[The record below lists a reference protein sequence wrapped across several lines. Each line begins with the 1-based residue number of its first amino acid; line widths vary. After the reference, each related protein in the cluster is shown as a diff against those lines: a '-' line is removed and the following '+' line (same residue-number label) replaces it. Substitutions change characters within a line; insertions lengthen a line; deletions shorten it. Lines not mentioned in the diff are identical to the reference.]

1 MISLLKLSKRILIL
15 SIFVSSSS
23 LVLSEP
29 KDIWKQSQEITI
41 KENQNKKIENSENNL
56 NKDLPQTTF
65 DKEKLNLS
73 VNEISQSEE
82 INDQEL
88 IFGLYEPEDT
98 KINLNFWSDVD
109 NNLYSRVFET
119 LLNKEKNSL
128 VAVSEKVLFSK
139 SNINVFEDKGER
151 HLSFI
156 ADWLIN
162 NQKMKLIDQVI
173 DQNKIINKNAKL
185 LKFLFTHYL
194 SLGQIDKACSYTKLM
209 TVDVQSIDLEKYKI
223 FCLINN
229 KKIKQAQSQL
239 ELTRETSSLDNFF
252 VGKINFLTGIS
263 DQKSDINF
271 DNVFYTHLTLIT
283 NDSLELKYNNFSK
296 SKELRN
302 YFFKSNL
309 ANKLLDD
316 AMKDTSPDKKKE
328 LNDLVIF
335 LERSVNEDLY
345 PYKNILDIYKKYNFS
360 FNQLFQ
366 VEDAVK
372 NLRRPESHAILYQAM
387 LLAQKPDIKLKILN
401 NFKDKLTVNGL
412 EKIAEPVYYLELEKI
427 YSTNPDLIDQKIV
440 EKIKNFKI
448 SEENKDKSFNNNY
461 FFSSEIKKLLDKKL
475 TKKDKKKIL
484 NLLGDFDKKIK
495 EKSYK
500 LTNKDIALINIL
512 NVQKIDLP
520 KSMSDLIYNKEE
532 IYIPNEIF
540 NSIEK
545 KLNDE
550 AILKTLLFI
559 ADLDETKNNYTRDI
573 LAIIKIFDNIK
584 LDSLKTTFINSEFS
598 L

>member
-156 ADWLIN
+156 AEWLIN

-263 DQKSDINF
+263 DKKSDINF

-345 PYKNILDIYKKYNFS
+345 PYEKILDIYKKYNFS

-372 NLRRPESHAILYQAM
+372 NLKRPESHAILYQAM

-512 NVQKIDLP
+512 NVEKIDLP
-520 KSMSDLIYNKEE
+520 KSMSDVIYNKE

>member
-15 SIFVSSSS
+15 SIFVFSSS

-41 KENQNKKIENSENNL
+41 KKNQNKKIENSENNL

-98 KINLNFWSDVD
+98 RINLNFWSDVD

-252 VGKINFLTGIS
+252 VGKVNFLTGIS

-345 PYKNILDIYKKYNFS
+345 PYEKILDIYKKYNFS

-495 EKSYK
+495 EKSYI

-520 KSMSDLIYNKEE
+520 KSMSDVIYNKE

>member
-252 VGKINFLTGIS
+252 VGKVNFLTGIS

-335 LERSVNEDLY
+335 LERSVNENLY
-345 PYKNILDIYKKYNFS
+345 PYEKILDIYKKYNFS

-387 LLAQKPDIKLKILN
+387 LLAQKPDIKLKILT

-520 KSMSDLIYNKEE
+520 KSMSDVIYNKE

>member
-15 SIFVSSSS
+15 FIFVSSSS
-23 LVLSEP
+23 LVLGEP

-98 KINLNFWSDVD
+98 KINLNFWSDID
-109 NNLYSRVFET
+109 KNLYSRVLET

-128 VAVSEKVLFSK
+128 AAVSQKVLFSK

-223 FCLINN
+223 FCLIKNE
-229 KKIKQAQSQL
+229 KIKQAQSQL

-252 VGKINFLTGIS
+252 VGKVNFLTGIS

-345 PYKNILDIYKKYNFS
+345 PYEKILDIYKKYNFS

-484 NLLGDFDKKIK
+484 NLLRDFDKKIK

-520 KSMSDLIYNKEE
+520 KSMSDVIYNKE

-573 LAIIKIFDNIK
+573 LAIIKIFDNIN

>member
-41 KENQNKKIENSENNL
+41 KKNQNKKIENSENNL

-239 ELTRETSSLDNFF
+239 ELTRETSSLDDFF
-252 VGKINFLTGIS
+252 VGKVNFLTGIS

-345 PYKNILDIYKKYNFS
+345 PYEKILDIYKKYNFS

-520 KSMSDLIYNKEE
+520 KSMSDVIYNKE

>member
-139 SNINVFEDKGER
+139 SNINVFEDKGEK

-345 PYKNILDIYKKYNFS
+345 PYEKILDIYKKYNFS

-461 FFSSEIKKLLDKKL
+461 FFSSEIKKLLDNKL

-520 KSMSDLIYNKEE
+520 KSMSDVIYNKE

>member
-252 VGKINFLTGIS
+252 VGKVNFLTGIS
-263 DQKSDINF
+263 DQNSDINF

-484 NLLGDFDKKIK
+484 NLLEDFDKKIK

-520 KSMSDLIYNKEE
+520 KSMSDVIYNKE

>member
-252 VGKINFLTGIS
+252 VGKVNFLTGIS

-309 ANKLLDD
+309 ANKLLDE
-316 AMKDTSPDKKKE
+316 AMKNTSPDKKKE

-440 EKIKNFKI
+440 EKINNFKI
-448 SEENKDKSFNNNY
+448 SEENKDKSINNNY
-461 FFSSEIKKLLDKKL
+461 FFSSEIKKLLDNKL

-520 KSMSDLIYNKEE
+520 KSMSDVIYNKE

>member
-15 SIFVSSSS
+15 SIFVFSSS

-41 KENQNKKIENSENNL
+41 KENQNKKIENSENNS

-98 KINLNFWSDVD
+98 KINLNFWSDVEK
-109 NNLYSRVFET
+109 NLYSRILET

-162 NQKMKLIDQVI
+162 NQKLKLIDQVI
-173 DQNKIINKNAKL
+173 DQNKIINKNANL

-229 KKIKQAQSQL
+229 KKIKQAQSQF

-252 VGKINFLTGIS
+252 IGKVNYLTGIS

-335 LERSVNEDLY
+335 LERSVNENLY
-345 PYKNILDIYKKYNFS
+345 PYKKILDIYKKYNFS
-360 FNQLFQ
+360 FNQLFEI
-366 VEDAVK
+366 EDAVK
-372 NLRRPESHAILYQAM
+372 NLRRPESHAILYQVM
-387 LLAQKPDIKLKILN
+387 LLAQKTDIKLKILN
-401 NFKDKLTVNGL
+401 NFKNKLTVNGL

-440 EKIKNFKI
+440 EKIENFKI

-475 TKKDKKKIL
+475 IKKDKKKIL
-484 NLLGDFDKKIK
+484 NLLEDFDKKIK
-495 EKSYK
+495 EKGYNLS
-500 LTNKDIALINIL
+500 NKDIALINIL
-512 NVQKIDLP
+512 NMQKVDLP
-520 KSMSDLIYNKEE
+520 KSMSDVIYNKE

>member
-335 LERSVNEDLY
+335 LERSVNENLY
-345 PYKNILDIYKKYNFS
+345 PYEKILDIYKKYNFS

-461 FFSSEIKKLLDKKL
+461 FFSSEIKKLLDNKL

-520 KSMSDLIYNKEE
+520 KSMSDVIYNKE

>member
-109 NNLYSRVFET
+109 KNLYSRVLET

-156 ADWLIN
+156 ADWLIK

-173 DQNKIINKNAKL
+173 DQNKIINKNANL

-252 VGKINFLTGIS
+252 VGKINYLTGIS

-271 DNVFYTHLTLIT
+271 DNVFHTHLTLIT

-345 PYKNILDIYKKYNFS
+345 PYEKILDIYKKYNFS

-412 EKIAEPVYYLELEKI
+412 EKIAEPVYYLEIEKI
-427 YSTNPDLIDQKIV
+427 YSTNRDLVDQKIV

-520 KSMSDLIYNKEE
+520 KSMSDVIYNKE

-573 LAIIKIFDNIK
+573 LAIIKIFDNIN

>member
-173 DQNKIINKNAKL
+173 DQNKIINKNANL

-345 PYKNILDIYKKYNFS
+345 PYEKILDIYKKYNFS

-427 YSTNPDLIDQKIV
+427 YSTNPDLIDQKIL

-520 KSMSDLIYNKEE
+520 KSMSDVIYNKE

>member
-252 VGKINFLTGIS
+252 VGKVNFLTGIS

-345 PYKNILDIYKKYNFS
+345 PYEKILDIYKKYNFS

-512 NVQKIDLP
+512 NVKKIDLP
-520 KSMSDLIYNKEE
+520 KSMSDVIYNKE

>member
-109 NNLYSRVFET
+109 YNLYSRVFET

-252 VGKINFLTGIS
+252 VGKVNFLTGIS

-316 AMKDTSPDKKKE
+316 AMKNTSPDKKKE

-345 PYKNILDIYKKYNFS
+345 PYEKILDIYKKYNFS

-427 YSTNPDLIDQKIV
+427 YSSNPDLIDQKIV

-484 NLLGDFDKKIK
+484 NLLEDFDKKIK

-520 KSMSDLIYNKEE
+520 KSMSDVIYNKE

-584 LDSLKTTFINSEFS
+584 LDSLKTTFINSEFI

>member
-98 KINLNFWSDVD
+98 KINLNFWSDID
-109 NNLYSRVFET
+109 KNLYSRVLET

-128 VAVSEKVLFSK
+128 AAVSQKVLFSK

-252 VGKINFLTGIS
+252 VGKVNFLTGIS

-345 PYKNILDIYKKYNFS
+345 PYEKILDIYKKYNFS

-427 YSTNPDLIDQKIV
+427 YSTNPDLIDKKIV

-484 NLLGDFDKKIK
+484 NLLVDFDKKIK

-500 LTNKDIALINIL
+500 LSNKDIALINIL

-520 KSMSDLIYNKEE
+520 KSMSDVIYNKE

-573 LAIIKIFDNIK
+573 LAIIKIFDNIN

>member
-156 ADWLIN
+156 AEWLIN

-345 PYKNILDIYKKYNFS
+345 PYEKILDIYKKYNFS

-520 KSMSDLIYNKEE
+520 KSMSDVIYNKE

>member
-73 VNEISQSEE
+73 INEISQSEE

-109 NNLYSRVFET
+109 KNLYSRVLET

-139 SNINVFEDKGER
+139 SNINVFVDKGER

-252 VGKINFLTGIS
+252 VGKVNFLTGIS

-283 NDSLELKYNNFSK
+283 NDSLELRYNNFSK

-345 PYKNILDIYKKYNFS
+345 PYEKILDIYKKYNFS

-366 VEDAVK
+366 AEDAVK

-475 TKKDKKKIL
+475 TKKDKKKIS
-484 NLLGDFDKKIK
+484 NLIEDFDKKIK

-500 LTNKDIALINIL
+500 LNTKDIALINIL
-512 NVQKIDLP
+512 NVQKVDLP
-520 KSMSDLIYNKEE
+520 KSMSDVIYNKE

>member
-15 SIFVSSSS
+15 FIFVSPPS

-335 LERSVNEDLY
+335 LERSVNENLY
-345 PYKNILDIYKKYNFS
+345 PYEKILDIYKKYNFS

-520 KSMSDLIYNKEE
+520 KSMSDVIYNKE

-545 KLNDE
+545 KLNEE

>member
-41 KENQNKKIENSENNL
+41 KENQNKTIENSENNL

-252 VGKINFLTGIS
+252 VGKVNFLTGIS

-345 PYKNILDIYKKYNFS
+345 PYEKILDIYKKYNFS

-372 NLRRPESHAILYQAM
+372 TLRRPESHAILYQAM

-520 KSMSDLIYNKEE
+520 KSMSDVIYNKE

>member
-252 VGKINFLTGIS
+252 VGKVNFLTGIS

-345 PYKNILDIYKKYNFS
+345 PYEKILDIYKKYNFS

-387 LLAQKPDIKLKILN
+387 LLAQKPDIKLKVLN

-412 EKIAEPVYYLELEKI
+412 KKIAEPVYYLELEKI

-520 KSMSDLIYNKEE
+520 KSMSDVIYNKE

>member
-73 VNEISQSEE
+73 VNEISQSDE

-345 PYKNILDIYKKYNFS
+345 PYEKILDIYKKYNFS

-520 KSMSDLIYNKEE
+520 KSMSDVIYNKE

>member
-15 SIFVSSSS
+15 FIFVSSSS

-252 VGKINFLTGIS
+252 VGKVNYLTGIS

-345 PYKNILDIYKKYNFS
+345 PYEKILDIYKKYNFS

-520 KSMSDLIYNKEE
+520 KSMSDVIYNKE

>member
-15 SIFVSSSS
+15 FIFVSPPS

-252 VGKINFLTGIS
+252 VGKVNFLTGIS

-345 PYKNILDIYKKYNFS
+345 PYEKILDIYKKYNFS

-484 NLLGDFDKKIK
+484 NLLEDFDKKIK

-520 KSMSDLIYNKEE
+520 KSMSDVIYNKE

>member
-109 NNLYSRVFET
+109 NNLYSRVFEI

-229 KKIKQAQSQL
+229 KKIQQAQSQL

-271 DNVFYTHLTLIT
+271 DNIFYTHLTLIT

-345 PYKNILDIYKKYNFS
+345 PYEKILDIYKKYNFS

-520 KSMSDLIYNKEE
+520 KSMSDVIYNKE

>member
-15 SIFVSSSS
+15 SIFVSPPS
-23 LVLSEP
+23 LVLGEP
-29 KDIWKQSQEITI
+29 KDIWKQSQEIII
-41 KENQNKKIENSENNL
+41 KEDQNKKIENSENNL

-252 VGKINFLTGIS
+252 VGKVNFLTGIS

-345 PYKNILDIYKKYNFS
+345 PYEKILDIYKKYNFS

-366 VEDAVK
+366 VEDTVK

-520 KSMSDLIYNKEE
+520 KSMSDVIYNKE

>member
-252 VGKINFLTGIS
+252 VGKVNFLTGIS

-345 PYKNILDIYKKYNFS
+345 PYEKILDIYKKYNFS

-448 SEENKDKSFNNNY
+448 SEENKNKSFNNNY

-520 KSMSDLIYNKEE
+520 KSMSDVIYNKE

>member
-15 SIFVSSSS
+15 FIFVSSSS

-252 VGKINFLTGIS
+252 VGKVNFLTGIS

-345 PYKNILDIYKKYNFS
+345 PYEKILDIYKKYNFS

-387 LLAQKPDIKLKILN
+387 LLAQKTDIKLNILN

-520 KSMSDLIYNKEE
+520 KSMSDVIYNKE

-545 KLNDE
+545 KLNEE

>member
-56 NKDLPQTTF
+56 KKDLPQTTF

-194 SLGQIDKACSYTKLM
+194 SLGQINKACSYTKLM

-252 VGKINFLTGIS
+252 VGKVNFLTGIS

-345 PYKNILDIYKKYNFS
+345 PYEKILDIYKKYNFS

-475 TKKDKKKIL
+475 NKKDKKKIL

-520 KSMSDLIYNKEE
+520 KSMSDVIYNKE

-573 LAIIKIFDNIK
+573 LAIIKIFDNIN

>member
-252 VGKINFLTGIS
+252 VGKVNFLTGIS

-345 PYKNILDIYKKYNFS
+345 PYEKILDIYKKYNFS

-495 EKSYK
+495 EKSYE

-512 NVQKIDLP
+512 NAQKIDLP
-520 KSMSDLIYNKEE
+520 KSMSDVIYNKE

-545 KLNDE
+545 KLNEE

>member
-109 NNLYSRVFET
+109 KNLYSRVFET

-252 VGKINFLTGIS
+252 VGKVNFLTGIS

-335 LERSVNEDLY
+335 LERSVNENLY
-345 PYKNILDIYKKYNFS
+345 PYEKILDIYKKYNFS

-512 NVQKIDLP
+512 NVKKIDLP
-520 KSMSDLIYNKEE
+520 KSMSDVIYNKE

>member
-1 MISLLKLSKRILIL
+1 MISLLKLSKRVLIL
-15 SIFVSSSS
+15 FIFVSSSS
-23 LVLSEP
+23 LVLGEP

-109 NNLYSRVFET
+109 KNLYSRVLET

-252 VGKINFLTGIS
+252 VGKVNFLTGIS

-345 PYKNILDIYKKYNFS
+345 PYEKILDIYKKYNFS

-484 NLLGDFDKKIK
+484 NLLVDFDKKIK

-500 LTNKDIALINIL
+500 LSNKDIALINIL

-520 KSMSDLIYNKEE
+520 KSMSDVIYNKE

>member
-15 SIFVSSSS
+15 FIFVSLSS

-139 SNINVFEDKGER
+139 SNINVFEDKGEG

-252 VGKINFLTGIS
+252 VGKVNFLTGIS

-271 DNVFYTHLTLIT
+271 DNVFYTHLTLMT

-345 PYKNILDIYKKYNFS
+345 PYKKILDIYKKYNFS

-484 NLLGDFDKKIK
+484 NLLEDFDKKIK

-512 NVQKIDLP
+512 DVQKIDLP
-520 KSMSDLIYNKEE
+520 KSMSDVIYNKE

-573 LAIIKIFDNIK
+573 LAIIKIFDNIN

>member
-156 ADWLIN
+156 ADWLIK

-173 DQNKIINKNAKL
+173 DQNKIINKNANL

-252 VGKINFLTGIS
+252 VGKINYLTGIS

-271 DNVFYTHLTLIT
+271 DNVFHTHLTLIT

-345 PYKNILDIYKKYNFS
+345 PYEKILDIYKKYNFS

-412 EKIAEPVYYLELEKI
+412 EKIAEPVYYLEIEKI
-427 YSTNPDLIDQKIV
+427 YSTNRDLVDQKIV

-484 NLLGDFDKKIK
+484 NLLRDFDKKIK

-520 KSMSDLIYNKEE
+520 KSMSDVIYNKE

-584 LDSLKTTFINSEFS
+584 LDSLKTTFINNEFS

>member
-41 KENQNKKIENSENNL
+41 KENQNKKIENLENNL

-98 KINLNFWSDVD
+98 KINLNFWSDVEK
-109 NNLYSRVFET
+109 NLYSRILET

-139 SNINVFEDKGER
+139 SNINVFEDKGEK

-173 DQNKIINKNAKL
+173 DQNKIINKNANL

-229 KKIKQAQSQL
+229 KKIKQAQSQF

-252 VGKINFLTGIS
+252 IGKVNYLTGIS

-335 LERSVNEDLY
+335 LERSVNENLY
-345 PYKNILDIYKKYNFS
+345 PYKKILDIYKKYNFS
-360 FNQLFQ
+360 FNQLFEI
-366 VEDAVK
+366 EDAVK

-401 NFKDKLTVNGL
+401 NFKDKLIVNGL

-484 NLLGDFDKKIK
+484 NLLEDFDKKIK

-512 NVQKIDLP
+512 NVQKVDLP
-520 KSMSDLIYNKEE
+520 KSMSDVIYNKE